1 MKFDVPKTDG
11 NVRQLASQVDEQSGR
26 ANSMRPVT
34 ARLLGTLILL
44 ACGSIVLAQSMYKY
58 QDADGTWIYT
68 DRQPAD
74 QQQAEVLDLPAG
86 EKDASVAVTTSL
98 VGREVRFTAVNEFA
112 APVEIIIAL
121 DGLHNVELPM
131 PDQAMRWVLAPH
143 SSLILLEL
151 SAIEDN
157 IAPQVDYRFI
167 WLYGDPDSQHAPS
180 QPYRAPFA
188 VAGDY
193 PITQAFPANTTHD
206 TVDSRYAVD
215 IAMPVGTDIHAAR
228 AGIVFEVASSNYRG
242 GVDPEQDAQFAN
254 IIRILHDDGTH
265 ALYAHLNWNGI
276 RVRPGDRVERGEY
289 IAESGNT
296 GFSSGPHLHFA
307 VMQNL
312 GMRLES
318 LPIEFEAANGNSVT
332 PTSGELIVAY

>member
-1 MKFDVPKTDG
+1 MKYDAQKTAGSVP
-11 NVRQLASQVDEQSGR
+11 RSASQIASRNYRSKSAAPGR
-26 ANSMRPVT
+26 ASLVSS
-34 ARLLGTLILL
+34 LLLL
-44 ACGSIVLAQSMYKY
+44 ALSGIVLAQSMYKY

-74 QQQAEVLDLPAG
+74 QRQAEILDLPTG
-86 EKDASVAVTTSL
+86 TKDPSVSVTTSL
-98 VGREVRFTAVNEFA
+98 IGREIRFTGHNDFD
-112 APVEIIIAL
+112 APVEIIVAL

-131 PDQAMRWVLAPH
+131 PDQSMHWVLAPH
-143 SSLILLEL
+143 SRLILLEL
-151 SAIEDN
+151 SALEDN
-157 IAPQVDYRFI
+157 IAPQVDYRYI
-167 WLYGDPDSQHAPS
+167 WLHGDPASQHNPPG
-180 QPYRAPFA
+180 PYRAPFA
-188 VAGDY
+188 VASDY
-193 PITQAFPANTTHD
+193 LISQAFPLGTTHD

-215 IAMPVGTDIHAAR
+215 IAMPIGTDVYAAR
-228 AGIVFEVASSNYRG
+228 AGTVFEVASTNFRG
-242 GVDPEQDAQFAN
+242 GVDEKLDAESAN

-276 RVRPGDRVERGEY
+276 RVRPGDQVERGEY

-318 LPIEFEAANGNSVT
+318 VPIVFEGANGIEVT
-332 PTSGELIVAY
+332 PASGDALHAY

>member
-1 MKFDVPKTDG
+1 MKFDVLKTDG
-11 NVRQLASQVDEQSGR
+11 NVRRSASEFDAQI
-26 ANSMRPVT
+26 RPAKTMLPVI
-34 ARLLGTLILL
+34 ARFISTLILL
-44 ACGSIVLAQSMYKY
+44 LCGNIVFAQAMYKY
-58 QDADGTWIYT
+58 QGADGSWIYT

-74 QQQAEVLDLPAG
+74 QQQVEVLDLPTG
-86 EKDASVAVTTSL
+86 EKDATVSVTTSL
-98 VGREVRFTAVNEFA
+98 VGREVRFTAYNEFD

-131 PDQAMRWVLAPH
+131 PDQTMRWVLAPH
-143 SSLILLEL
+143 SSHILFEL

-157 IAPQVDYRFI
+157 IAPQVDYRYH
-167 WLYGDPDSQHAPS
+167 WLHGDPASQHAPS

-193 PITQAFPANTTHD
+193 PITQAFPVNTTHD

-228 AGIVFEVASSNYRG
+228 AGIVFEVASTNFRG

-254 IIRILHDDGTH
+254 IVRILHDDGTH

-276 RVRPGDRVERGEY
+276 RVRPGERVERGEY

-296 GFSSGPHLHFA
+296 SSGPHLHFA
-307 VMQNL
+307 VMQNF

-318 LPIEFEAANGNSVT
+318 LPIEFEAASGRAVT
-332 PTSGELIVAY
+332 PTSGELLIAY